1 MKIKIYFFGKKNEI
15 TDWEIEYLKRI
26 KFRAECEIIAL
37 PQAGITEAKKAKEIE
52 GESLLKKLPEKAFL
66 IALDENGK
74 SYDSVQF
81 SGWMKKQIE
90 TFQFLLEAEKE
101 NINTS
106 DRLSAFMEK
115 EIPPHIISLFQ
126 SIITKFSKF
135 EEGISPDTDK
145 KNKEFKLSG
154 LAQWMIYSLITI
166 KNAEIP
172 EEILATP
179 LVKEAWDLTY
189 NFRDLSK
196 KNLFTSLELV

>member
-26 KFRAECEIIAL
+26 KFRAECEMIAL

-90 TFQFLLEAEKE
+90 TFG
-101 NINTS
+101 
-106 DRLSAFMEK
+106 
-115 EIPPHIISLFQ
+115 EIHFVIGGAH
-126 SIITKFSKF
+126 
-135 EEGISPDTDK
+135 GISEK
-145 KNKEFKLSG
+145 VLQR
-154 LAQWMIYSLITI
+154 A
-166 KNAEIP
+166 NAKICFGKMVWTRNLVRLMALEQLYRALEI
-172 EEILATP
+172 
-179 LVKEAWDLTY
+179 DGGS
-189 NFRDLSK
+189 NFHK
-196 KNLFTSLELV
+196 A